1 MNLLSLPVRSVG
13 DVTILM
19 PADICTGRMPG
30 KLILG
35 TIPVMIYGGA
45 HYLVYPDK
53 ENKSLIDSIRW
64 EMLRETTEDY
74 DTLAMLEMAGGIS
87 WKYAS
92 IVSAFTGAE
101 SPEEFYA
108 IRRQVLQELARSYN
122 GIK

>member
-1 MNLLSLPVRSVG
+1 
-13 DVTILM
+13 
-19 PADICTGRMPG
+19 
-30 KLILG
+30 
-35 TIPVMIYGGA
+35 MIYGGA